1 MKFDWM
7 GETDCIVDV
16 PSRIE
21 WDNPRVMAY
30 TLTHAKRLTLEAI
43 KYSKEIHI
51 KTRHLGDK
59 ANKELYEWMRVTCH
73 KETVKL
79 IEDWKI

>member
-7 GETDCIVDV
+7 KENQCLVDACSTV
-16 PSRIE
+16 DWSH
-21 WDNPRVMAY
+21 PRVMAY
-30 TLTHAKRLTLEAI
+30 TVTHAKRLTLQAV
-43 KYSKEIHI
+43 KYNKMIHI
-51 KTRHLGDK
+51 KTKHLGFDAQMEILK
-59 ANKELYEWMRVTCH
+59 WMKKTCH